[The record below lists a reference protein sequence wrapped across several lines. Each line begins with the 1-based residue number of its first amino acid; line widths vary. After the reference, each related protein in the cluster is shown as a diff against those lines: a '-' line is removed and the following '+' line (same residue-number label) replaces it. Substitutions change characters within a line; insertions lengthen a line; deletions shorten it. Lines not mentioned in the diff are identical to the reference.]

1 MPIIRTNIK
10 PIDRLKAG
18 STIYH
23 LHMKTASK
31 VIPCQV
37 GFYFGSIAAIFEAF
51 TPEQLEISQQSI
63 YDFGIT
69 TERPYEN
76 RICRITK
83 AELKRKKGGR
93 RNPKTI

>member
-1 MPIIRTNIK
+1 MPIIRTEIK
-10 PIDRLKAG
+10 PPGRAKAG

-31 VIPCQV
+31 IIPCQAD
-37 GFYFGSIAAIFEAF
+37 FYFGGIAAIYENF
-51 TPEQLEISQQSI
+51 TASMLGISQQGL

-69 TERPYEN
+69 PERPYEN
-76 RICRITK
+76 KICRITK

-93 RNPKTI
+93 KNPKTT